1 MGPQRPHLSGATI
14 GEAIRL
20 GAPGAAISEVADAA
34 RRAGAEAF
42 IAALPDGFATPLG
55 EGGIG
60 LSAGQIRR
68 LALAR
73 ALLRDASLLIL
84 DEPTTNLDAESA
96 ALVADA
102 LERLPRSASMLLITH
117 DEALVRRV
125 ADRVLH
131 IADGRASVRSEATA

>member
-1 MGPQRPHLSGATI
+1 M
-14 GEAIRL
+14 
-20 GAPGAAISEVADAA
+20 
-34 RRAGAEAF
+34 
-42 IAALPDGFATPLG
+42 
-55 EGGIG
+55 
-60 LSAGQIRR
+60 
-68 LALAR
+68 ALAR

-125 ADRVLH
+125 ADRVLRDRGW
-131 IADGRASVRSEATA
+131 ARQPCVPRTTA

>member
-1 MGPQRPHLSGATI
+1 MKGA
-14 GEAIRL
+14 
-20 GAPGAAISEVADAA
+20 S
-34 RRAGAEAF
+34 
-42 IAALPDGFATPLG
+42 
-55 EGGIG
+55 G

-68 LALAR
+68 VALAR

-102 LERLPRSASMLLITH
+102 LERLPRSSSMLLITH

-125 ADRVLH
+125 ADRVLR
-131 IADGRASVRSEATA
+131 IADGHVSRRSEAIA